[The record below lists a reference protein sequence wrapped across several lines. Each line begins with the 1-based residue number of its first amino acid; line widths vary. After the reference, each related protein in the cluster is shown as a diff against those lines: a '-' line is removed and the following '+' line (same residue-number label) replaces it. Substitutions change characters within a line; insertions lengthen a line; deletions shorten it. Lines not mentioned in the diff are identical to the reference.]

1 MRKERGIATTR
12 LAAVFAHKDAI
23 NRLCLSHQ
31 TSAFVISLDGFRCA
45 VRELG
50 AVGRCGL
57 DARSTRAQVS
67 AAVYILRRAAGVE
80 PAYVGALACIAH
92 KERDAV
98 AHHVLVDQIQHGG
111 IDHFAQD
118 GVGLLVGITL
128 REHLPCGSRGRLR
141 AISLDIG
148 DGCRFAP
155 EGVVD
160 EIFGIDA
167 EFVVEQ
173 VLVECG
179 DAHQVVDAVF
189 LETGRHA
196 GADAPDVGDGAMGPD
211 FLAKGPV
218 VEYADAAGYVLG
230 GNVERYLGL
239 E

>member
-12 LAAVFAHKDAI
+12 FAAMLSYKDAI
-23 NRLCLSHQ
+23 DCLRFAHQ
-31 TSAFVISLDGFRCA
+31 ATPFVIALDGLGRTGC
-45 VRELG
+45 ELG
-50 AVGRCGL
+50 AGGCGGF
-57 DARSTRAQVS
+57 DARRTRAQVS
-67 AAVYILRRAAGVE
+67 ASVHILCSTAGIK
-80 PAYVGALACIAH
+80 PAYVGALARVAH

-98 AHHVLVDQIQHGG
+98 ADHVLIDQVQHGVV
-111 IDHFAQD
+111 DHLAQD
-118 GVGLLVGITL
+118 GVGLLVGIAL
-128 REHLPCGSRGRLR
+128 REHLPCGGRGRLR

-148 DGCRFAP
+148 DGCRLAP

-160 EIFGIDA
+160 EIFGVDA
-167 EFVVEQ
+167 ELVVEQ

-211 FLAKGPV
+211 LLAKGLV
-218 VEYADAAGYVLG
+218 VEFADATGHVLG
-230 GNVERYLGL
+230 GDIKCNLSL